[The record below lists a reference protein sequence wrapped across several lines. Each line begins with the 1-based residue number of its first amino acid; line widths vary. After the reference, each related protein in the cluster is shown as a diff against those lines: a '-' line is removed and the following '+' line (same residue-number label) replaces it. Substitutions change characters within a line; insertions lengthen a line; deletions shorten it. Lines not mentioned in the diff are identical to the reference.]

1 MKIKILPESF
11 CTAEYENGIFIVGRC
26 TVDECGVD
34 QSVKLQIQHQNL
46 PCLTD
51 QVDEGDLFFFGI
63 RLYEEGTP
71 LRTSF
76 YTGHLKSVDGEKTIV
91 PEEQTGGEHLRLING
106 EHVLLFTHR
115 PTDLSFLDLHCSM
128 MTSDALLSLEP
139 DTYIGYKNGHIDIL
153 TADELLDQLS
163 KHEAKKSPSF
173 EELSFKPMHSR
184 PRRPRTGTLIYNTI
198 LGALELF
205 DGTSWRTIQSK
216 GTKK

>member
-11 CTAEYENGIFIVGRC
+11 CTAEYEDGNFLVGRC
-26 TVDECGVD
+26 NIDECGVD
-34 QSVKLQIQHQNL
+34 ESVKLQIQHYNP
-46 PCLTD
+46 PCLTE

-63 RLYEEGTP
+63 RLHEEGTT
-71 LRTSF
+71 LSTSF

-91 PEEQTGGEHLRLING
+91 PKEQVGGDYLHLING
-106 EHVLLFTHR
+106 DRVLLFTHR
-115 PTDLSFLDLHCSM
+115 PTDLSFLDLHCSV
-128 MTSDALLSLEP
+128 MTSDALLTLEP
-139 DTYIGYKNGHIDIL
+139 DTYIGYKDGCIDVL

-163 KHEAKKSPSF
+163 KHGAKKSPSF

-184 PRRPRTGTLIYNTI
+184 PRRPRNGTLIYNTV

>member
-11 CTAEYENGIFIVGRC
+11 CTAEYRDGNFLVGRC

-34 QSVKLQIQHQNL
+34 ESAKLQIQHCNL
-46 PCLTD
+46 PCLTE

-63 RLYEEGTP
+63 RLYEEGTAV
-71 LRTSF
+71 RTWY
-76 YTGHLKSVDGEKTIV
+76 YTGHLKSIDGEKTIF
-91 PEEQTGGEHLRLING
+91 PEERTEGFALGLSNG
-106 EHVLLFTHR
+106 HHVLLFPYR
-115 PTDLSFLDLHCSM
+115 PTDLSFLGLHCSV
-128 MTSDALLSLEP
+128 MTSDALLTVEP
-139 DTYIGYKNGHIDIL
+139 DTYIGYKDGCIDVL

-163 KHEAKKSPSF
+163 KHGAKKSPSF
-173 EELSFKPMHSR
+173 EELSFKPVHSR
-184 PRRPRTGTLIYNTI
+184 PRRPRTGTLIYNTV